1 MYAREIDGS
10 EHTFGVS
17 GKFIMN
23 ALVMYDHQTRT
34 LWNHFTGEDVQG
46 PLAGLRLELVPVI
59 HTEWSLWLELHQDT
73 LVPDKLGRYAADAY
87 ADYYEGGSAGVLW
100 ESINDGR
107 LGRKE
112 LVVGVRAHGQT
123 KAYLCSS

>member
-1 MYAREIDGS
+1 MPAYGS

-87 ADYYEGGSAGVLW
+87 ADYYEGGSAGVLG
-100 ESINDGR
+100 ESINAGGLAARNWWWEYGPTGR
-107 LGRKE
+107 PR
-112 LVVGVRAHGQT
+112 HT
-123 KAYLCSS
+123 LCSS